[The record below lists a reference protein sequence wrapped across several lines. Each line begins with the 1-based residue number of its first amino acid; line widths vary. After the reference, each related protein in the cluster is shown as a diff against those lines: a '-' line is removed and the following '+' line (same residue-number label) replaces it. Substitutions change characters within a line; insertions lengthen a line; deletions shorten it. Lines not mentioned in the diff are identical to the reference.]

1 MVAAQKLTDLRP
13 VSLEEIL
20 SSDPD
25 PSTETVQQ
33 SEDIL
38 QTKIASPQSE
48 EFLGHA
54 TTEAHIKEQI
64 HHVNRKEE
72 DTPAA
77 VATASTGAVTVIV
90 TTPPGYDR
98 QYPWKVAASRPDY
111 LVASLIV
118 LLFIAVLGPWIERGF
133 RFVGRVSREKFLQFS
148 VYVPYDTVMV
158 SVIVDVDYAFAHFR
172 FLRSVLHSGDPLVVT
187 CLKTSQS

>member
-1 MVAAQKLTDLRP
+1 MTDLRP

-20 SSDPD
+20 ADRDPL
-25 PSTETVQQ
+25 TETVQQ
-33 SEDIL
+33 SENTL
-38 QTKIASPQSE
+38 QTENATPRTE

-54 TTEAHIKEQI
+54 TTQAHIKEQI

-98 QYPWKVAASRPDY
+98 QYPWKAAASRPDY

-118 LLFIAVLGPWIERGF
+118 LLFIAVLGPWIERGI
-133 RFVGRVSREKFLQFS
+133 RFISRVSWKKSLQFS
-148 VYVPYDTVMV
+148 LYIPNDFVVIPVTVD
-158 SVIVDVDYAFAHFR
+158 IDYPLAHLW
-172 FLRSVLHSGDPLVVT
+172 FLRSSCYPGYPVVVT
-187 CLKTSQS
+187 LLETG

>member
-1 MVAAQKLTDLRP
+1 MVAEQKLTDLHP

-25 PSTETVQQ
+25 YSTETVQQ

-38 QTKIASPQSE
+38 QTENATPQTE
-48 EFLGHA
+48 EILGHA
-54 TTEAHIKEQI
+54 TTKAHFKKQV

-77 VATASTGAVTVIV
+77 VATASTGAVTVIF
-90 TTPPGYDR
+90 TTPQSSDNH
-98 QYPWKVAASRPDY
+98 YPWKTAASRPDY

-118 LLFIAVLGPWIERGF
+118 LLFIAVLGPWIERGV
-133 RFVGRVSREKFLQFS
+133 RFLVRVSWEKLLQFPMNFSDDS
-148 VYVPYDTVMV
+148 VMI
-158 SVIVDVDYAFAHFR
+158 SVAVAVDVDNVFCT
-172 FLRSVLHSGDPLVVT
+172 FLALLFPLLLRRSIDRNMS
-187 CLKTSQS
+187 

>member
-13 VSLEEIL
+13 VSLEEIF

-25 PSTETVQQ
+25 PLTETIQQ
-33 SEDIL
+33 SEDIV
-38 QTKIASPQSE
+38 QTENSTPQTE

-54 TTEAHIKEQI
+54 TTKAHIKEQI

-72 DTPAA
+72 DTHAA

-90 TTPPGYDR
+90 TTPPSYDR
-98 QYPWKVAASRPDY
+98 QHPWKTAASRPDY

-118 LLFIAVLGPWIERGF
+118 LLFIAVLGDR
-133 RFVGRVSREKFLQFS
+133 KS
-148 VYVPYDTVMV
+148 VV
-158 SVIVDVDYAFAHFR
+158 
-172 FLRSVLHSGDPLVVT
+172 
-187 CLKTSQS
+187 